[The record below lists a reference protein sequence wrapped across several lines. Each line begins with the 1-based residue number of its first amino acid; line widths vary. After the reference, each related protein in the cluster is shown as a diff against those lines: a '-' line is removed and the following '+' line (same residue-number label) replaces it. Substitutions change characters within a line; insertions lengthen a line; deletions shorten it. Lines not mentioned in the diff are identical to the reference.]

1 MSLPDLIVPHRSV
14 HGQVDQAQFRP
25 VMLEPVDAGLSAVG
39 GAVVEDPEHSTRGG
53 VGLGGHD
60 PVDQP
65 IEGVDA
71 GGLLAAAE
79 HRPNYVTVIMRSTTK
94 YLGRVGA
101 LAVAL
106 GIGAGLAAT
115 PWVAYCLRLVP
126 VVTQPLVIAVEDK
139 QRVAVQQP
147 IKMCLRG
154 IRVVAYAC
162 ATFGRPKQ

>member
-1 MSLPDLIVPHRSV
+1 M
-14 HGQVDQAQFRP
+14 G
-25 VMLEPVDAGLSAVG
+25 
-39 GAVVEDPEHSTRGG
+39 
-53 VGLGGHD
+53 
-60 PVDQP
+60 
-65 IEGVDA
+65 
-71 GGLLAAAE
+71 
-79 HRPNYVTVIMRSTTK
+79 PNYVTVIMRSTTK

-126 VVTQPLVIAVEDK
+126 VVTQPVVIAVEDK